1 LSKGVAA
8 GVREGLSRGLKMAGE
23 ETRTKEEGL
32 TQRELV
38 NIFFRY
44 HAVLKVARVYDLNNQ
59 IVQEQIQHLYD
70 GLSSALEKEGEV
82 VLRRRENSLYVNGV
96 RVKFDYS
103 NYHIYKFVSSE
114 FQAKGIAAIAFS
126 PGMPLDELRRF
137 VTILLRKDLDPKSPY
152 EGIIQAI
159 DAEHIDHIITE
170 KISPDELQ
178 VSPEKSAVRMY
189 FAGISLLKDVFE
201 KQKQRGA
208 FNLNLTKRW
217 MQSIFNHIID
227 DESFIYGLTNI
238 KNFDE
243 YTLNHSINVCILAVA
258 LGRRLGL
265 TREEVSD
272 LGVSAFLHDLG
283 KLEVPKE
290 ILDKPAKLSDE
301 ERTIVEGH
309 VHQGA
314 EKLIELKSAR
324 RLPLRSVQVAMEHHL
339 KVDLSGYPKY
349 IRKKTTSLF
358 SKIVK
363 IVDYF
368 DAITTKRVYR
378 PRAVSR
384 EQALNV
390 MRERSG
396 DEFDPLLL
404 KVFIGMIGAH
414 PIGSLVVLD
423 SGEIG
428 IVFESN
434 PHPAFQLRPKVKII
448 ADIKKNM
455 RDGEVVDLAEI
466 DPGTAGFKRSIV
478 KSLDPDQYGI
488 NVAEYFLAKAA

>member
-1 LSKGVAA
+1 VRMA
-8 GVREGLSRGLKMAGE
+8 GVEKK
-23 ETRTKEEGL
+23 TKEEGL

-38 NIFFRY
+38 NILLRY
-44 HAVLKVARVYDLNNQ
+44 HAVLKVARVYELNNQ

-70 GLSSALEKEGEV
+70 GLSAALEKEGEV
-82 VLRRRENSLYVNGV
+82 VLRRRENSLYINGV
-96 RVKFDYS
+96 RIKFDYA
-103 NYHIYKFVSSE
+103 NYHIYKFISNE
-114 FQAKGIAAIAFS
+114 FQAKEIAAIAFS
-126 PGMPLDELRRF
+126 PGMPLDEIQRF
-137 VTILLRKDLDPKSPY
+137 VKILLRKNLDPKSPHA
-152 EGIIQAI
+152 EIIQAI
-159 DAEHIDHIITE
+159 DTEHIDHIIVE
-170 KISPDELQ
+170 KISPVELQ

-189 FAGISLLKDVFE
+189 FAGIYLLKDVFE

-208 FNLNLTKRW
+208 FNLNLTRRW
-217 MQSIFNHIID
+217 MQSIFNHIVD
-227 DESFIYGLTNI
+227 DESFVYGLTNI
-238 KNFDE
+238 KNYDE

-265 TREEVSD
+265 SREEVSD
-272 LGVSAFLHDLG
+272 LGVSSFLHDLG

-290 ILDKPAKLSDE
+290 ILDKPAKLNDE

-309 VHQGA
+309 VHHGA

-324 RLPLRSVQVAMEHHL
+324 RLPLRAVQVALEHHL

-378 PRAVSR
+378 PKVLTR
-384 EQALNV
+384 EEALAT
-390 MRERSG
+390 MREKSG

-404 KVFIGMIGAH
+404 KVFISMIGAH
-414 PIGSLVVLD
+414 PIGSLVVLN

-428 IVFESN
+428 IVFEAN
-434 PHPAFQLRPKVKII
+434 PHPAFYLRPKVKII
-448 ADIKKNM
+448 ADLKRNM
-455 RDGEVVDLAEI
+455 LDGEVVDLAEI
-466 DPGTAGFKRSIV
+466 DPVTASFRRSIV
-478 KSLDPDQYGI
+478 KSLDPDKYGI
-488 NVAEYFLAKAA
+488 NVADYFLAKAA

>member
-1 LSKGVAA
+1 MA
-8 GVREGLSRGLKMAGE
+8 GVEKK
-23 ETRTKEEGL
+23 TKEEGL

-38 NIFFRY
+38 NILLRY
-44 HAVLKVARVYDLNNQ
+44 HAVLKVARVYELNNQ

-70 GLSSALEKEGEV
+70 GLSAALEKEGEV
-82 VLRRRENSLYVNGV
+82 VLRRRENSLYINGV
-96 RVKFDYS
+96 RIKFDYA
-103 NYHIYKFVSSE
+103 NYHIYKFISNE
-114 FQAKGIAAIAFS
+114 FQAKEIAAIAFS
-126 PGMPLDELRRF
+126 PGMPLDEIQRF
-137 VTILLRKDLDPKSPY
+137 VKILLRKNLDPKSPHA
-152 EGIIQAI
+152 EIIQAI
-159 DAEHIDHIITE
+159 DTEHIDHIIVE
-170 KISPDELQ
+170 KISPVELQ

-189 FAGISLLKDVFE
+189 FAGIYLLKDVFE

-217 MQSIFNHIID
+217 MQSIFNHIVD
-227 DESFIYGLTNI
+227 DESFVYGLTNI
-238 KNFDE
+238 KNYDE

-265 TREEVSD
+265 SREEVSD
-272 LGVSAFLHDLG
+272 LGVSSFLHDLG

-290 ILDKPAKLSDE
+290 ILDKPAKLNDE

-309 VHQGA
+309 VHHGA

-324 RLPLRSVQVAMEHHL
+324 RLPLRAVQVALEHHL

-378 PRAVSR
+378 PKVLTR
-384 EQALNV
+384 EEALAT
-390 MRERSG
+390 MREKSG

-404 KVFIGMIGAH
+404 KVFISMIGAH
-414 PIGSLVVLD
+414 PIGSLVVLN
-423 SGEIG
+423 SGEIA
-428 IVFESN
+428 IVFEANS
-434 PHPAFQLRPKVKII
+434 HPAFYLRPKVKII
-448 ADIKKNM
+448 ADLKRNM
-455 RDGEVVDLAEI
+455 LDGEVVDLAEI
-466 DPGTAGFKRSIV
+466 DPVTASFRRSIV
-478 KSLDPDQYGI
+478 KSLDPDKYGI
-488 NVAEYFLAKAA
+488 NVADYFLAKAA

>member
-1 LSKGVAA
+1 VRKGEVKKER
-8 GVREGLSRGLKMAGE
+8 GKEGLI
-23 ETRTKEEGL
+23 
-32 TQRELV
+32 QRELI
-38 NIFFRY
+38 NILLRY
-44 HAVLKVARVYDLNNQ
+44 YAVVKVARVYDFNNQ
-59 IVQEQIQHLYD
+59 IVQEQIQLLFN
-70 GLSSALEKEGEV
+70 GLNAALEKEGEV
-82 VLRRRENSLYVNGV
+82 VLRRRESAVHVNGV

-103 NYHIYKFVSSE
+103 NYHIYKFLAAD
-114 FQAKGIAAIAFS
+114 FQAKQIAAIAFS
-126 PGMPLDELRRF
+126 PGMTLEELQRF
-137 VTILLRKDLDPKSPY
+137 VKILLRKNLDPKSAY
-152 EGIIQAI
+152 EEIIQAI
-159 DAEHIDHIITE
+159 DTEHIDHIIVE
-170 KISPDELQ
+170 KIVPIELQ
-178 VSPEKSAVRMY
+178 VSREKSAVQMY
-189 FAGISLLKDVFE
+189 FAGISLLKEVFE
-201 KQKQRGA
+201 KQKHHGA

-217 MQSIFNHIID
+217 MQSIFNHLVD

-238 KNFDE
+238 KNYDE

-265 TREEVSD
+265 TREELSD

-290 ILDKPAKLSDE
+290 ILDKPAGLSDE
-301 ERTIVEGH
+301 ERTIIEGH
-309 VHQGA
+309 AHHGA

-324 RLPLRSVQVAMEHHL
+324 RLPLRSVQVALEHHL

-349 IRKKTTSLF
+349 VRKKTISLF

-378 PRAVSR
+378 PTVLTR
-384 EQALNV
+384 EDALAM
-390 MRERSG
+390 MREKSG

-404 KVFIGMIGAH
+404 RVFVSMIGAH

-428 IVFESN
+428 IVFEAN

-448 ADIKKNM
+448 ADLKRN
-455 RDGEVVDLAEI
+455 RLDGEVVDLAEI
-466 DPGTAGFKRSIV
+466 DPASARFRRSII
-478 KSLDPDQYGI
+478 KSLDPDKYGI
-488 NVAEYFLAKAA
+488 NVADYFLAKAS

>member
-1 LSKGVAA
+1 MA
-8 GVREGLSRGLKMAGE
+8 GVEKK
-23 ETRTKEEGL
+23 TKEEGL

-38 NIFFRY
+38 NILLRF
-44 HAVLKVARVYDLNNQ
+44 HAVLKVARVYELNNQ

-70 GLSSALEKEGEV
+70 GLSAALEKEGEV
-82 VLRRRENSLYVNGV
+82 VLRRRENSLYINGI
-96 RVKFDYS
+96 RIKFDYA
-103 NYHIYKFVSSE
+103 NYHIYKFISNE
-114 FQAKGIAAIAFS
+114 FQAKEIAAITFS
-126 PGMPLDELRRF
+126 PGMPLDEIQRF
-137 VTILLRKDLDPKSPY
+137 VKILLRKDLDPKSPHA
-152 EGIIQAI
+152 EIIQAI
-159 DAEHIDHIITE
+159 DTEHIDHIIVE
-170 KISPDELQ
+170 KISPVELQ

-189 FAGISLLKDVFE
+189 FAGIYLLKDVFE

-217 MQSIFNHIID
+217 MQSIFNHIVD
-227 DESFIYGLTNI
+227 DESFVYGLTNI
-238 KNFDE
+238 KNYDE

-265 TREEVSD
+265 SREEVSD
-272 LGVSAFLHDLG
+272 LGVSSFLHDLG

-290 ILDKPAKLSDE
+290 ILDKPAKLNDE

-309 VHQGA
+309 VHHGA

-324 RLPLRSVQVAMEHHL
+324 RLPLRAVQVALEHHL

-378 PRAVSR
+378 PKVLTR
-384 EQALNV
+384 EEALAT
-390 MRERSG
+390 MREKSG

-404 KVFIGMIGAH
+404 KVFISMIGAH
-414 PIGSLVVLD
+414 PIGSLVVLN

-428 IVFESN
+428 IVFEAN
-434 PHPAFQLRPKVKII
+434 PHPAFYLRPKVKII
-448 ADIKKNM
+448 ADLKRNM
-455 RDGEVVDLAEI
+455 LDGEVVDLAEI
-466 DPGTAGFKRSIV
+466 DPVTASFRRSIV
-478 KSLDPDQYGI
+478 KSLDPDKYGI
-488 NVAEYFLAKAA
+488 NVADYFLAKAA

>member
-1 LSKGVAA
+1 
-8 GVREGLSRGLKMAGE
+8 
-23 ETRTKEEGL
+23 
-32 TQRELV
+32 
-38 NIFFRY
+38 
-44 HAVLKVARVYDLNNQ
+44 VYDFNNQ

-70 GLSSALEKEGEV
+70 GLNAALEKEGEV
-82 VLRRRENSLYVNGV
+82 VLRRRENSIYINGV

-103 NYHIYKFVSSE
+103 NYHIYKFLSNE
-114 FQAKGIAAIAFS
+114 FQAKEIAAIAFS
-126 PGMPLDELRRF
+126 PGMPAEEIQRF
-137 VTILLRKDLDPKSPY
+137 LKILLRKDLDPKSPY
-152 EGIIQAI
+152 AEIIQAI
-159 DAEHIDHIITE
+159 DTEHIDHIIVE
-170 KISPDELQ
+170 KISPVELQ
-178 VSPEKSAVRMY
+178 VSREKSAVRMY
-189 FAGISLLKDVFE
+189 FSGIYLLKDVFE

-208 FNLNLTKRW
+208 FNLNLAKRW
-217 MQSIFNHIID
+217 MQSIFNHIVD
-227 DESFIYGLTNI
+227 DESFVYGLTNI
-238 KNFDE
+238 KNYDD

-265 TREEVSD
+265 SREELSD

-290 ILDKPAKLSDE
+290 ILDKPTELNDE

-324 RLPLRSVQVAMEHHL
+324 RLPLRAVQVALEHHL

-349 IRKKTTSLF
+349 VRKKTTSLF

-378 PRAVSR
+378 PRVLTR
-384 EQALNV
+384 EEALSM
-390 MRERSG
+390 MREKSG

-404 KVFIGMIGAH
+404 KVFVSMIGAH

-428 IVFESN
+428 IVFEAN

-448 ADIKKNM
+448 ADLKKNM
-455 RDGEVVDLAEI
+455 LDGEVVDLAEI
-466 DPGTAGFKRSIV
+466 DPVTTNFKRSIV
-478 KSLDPDQYGI
+478 KSLDADKYGI
-488 NVAEYFLAKAA
+488 NVADYFLAKAA

>member
-1 LSKGVAA
+1 VERKT
-8 GVREGLSRGLKMAGE
+8 REG
-23 ETRTKEEGL
+23 GL
-32 TQRELV
+32 TQRELA
-38 NIFFRY
+38 NILLRY
-44 HAVLKVARVYDLNNQ
+44 HAVLKVARVYDFNNQ
-59 IVQEQIQHLYD
+59 IVQGQIQHLYA
-70 GLSSALEKEGEV
+70 GLHDALEREGEV
-82 VLRRRENSLYVNGV
+82 VIRRRENAIYINGV

-103 NYHIYKFVSSE
+103 NYHIYKFLSNE
-114 FQAKGIAAIAFS
+114 FQVKEIAALAFS
-126 PGMPLDELRRF
+126 PGMPEDEIQRF
-137 VTILLRKDLDPKSPY
+137 IKILLRKDLDAKDPHAD
-152 EGIIQAI
+152 IVQAI
-159 DAEHIDHIITE
+159 DTEHIEHIIVE
-170 KISPDELQ
+170 KVAPGELHM
-178 VSPEKSAVRMY
+178 SREKSAVRMY
-189 FAGISLLKDVFE
+189 FAGIYLLKDVFE
-201 KQKQRGA
+201 KQKQHGA

-217 MQSIFNHIID
+217 MQSIFNHIVD
-227 DESFIYGLTNI
+227 DESFVYGLTNI
-238 KNFDE
+238 KNYDD

-265 TREEVSD
+265 SREELSD

-290 ILDKPAKLSDE
+290 ILDKPAGLNDE

-324 RLPLRSVQVAMEHHL
+324 RLPLRAVQVALEHHL
-339 KVDLSGYPKY
+339 KVDMSGYPKY

-378 PRAVSR
+378 PKVLTR
-384 EQALNV
+384 EEALSM
-390 MRERSG
+390 MREKSG

-404 KVFIGMIGAH
+404 KVFVSMIGAH

-428 IVFESN
+428 IVFEAN

-448 ADIKKNM
+448 ADLKRSM
-455 RDGEVVDLAEI
+455 LDGEVIDLAEI
-466 DPGTAGFKRSIV
+466 EPVTAKFKRSIV
-478 KSLDPDQYGI
+478 KSLDADKYGI
-488 NVAEYFLAKAA
+488 RVADYFLAKAA